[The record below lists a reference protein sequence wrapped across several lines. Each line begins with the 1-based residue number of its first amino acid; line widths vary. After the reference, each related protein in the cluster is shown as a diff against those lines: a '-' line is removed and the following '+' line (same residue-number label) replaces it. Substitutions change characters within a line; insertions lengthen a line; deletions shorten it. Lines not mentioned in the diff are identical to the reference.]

1 MHFAPRFTLA
11 FACIACAASLC
22 AQNVP
27 APTPAAPAVPAEKA
41 SLPSGSIT
49 GTVLCSDTHRPARG
63 ATIIVSP
70 LPSEDGKQQPSE
82 GTSGTSRVNMDGT
95 YTAQHLR
102 SGEYFVIA
110 ILPGY
115 LSPVDD
121 FSAADMDDHSP
132 AKMRA
137 LMAPYGS
144 AIVHAGSPTTFDIT
158 LERGAAISGQVS
170 YADGAPATQV
180 SIDFE
185 DVNAKPS
192 TGKSAHDNVNV
203 GAYVRQIFT
212 HQSQSTDDQGHY
224 RIAGIKPGSYR
235 VVAVQASPSS
245 SMQEGFEGVMG
256 LTPDTKA
263 LRFYSGNTIH
273 KKSAKVY
280 DLRAG
285 DEVTGIDIVIPPSIF
300 HRVHGTLTVK
310 DGRTINTASL
320 VLTDS
325 SDDSTKFT
333 ASVSEDGTFD
343 FATVPS
349 GTYKL
354 AASGAKI
361 VVAAANTQP
370 GTPFRYAAKHTTNA
384 FADGDTSVVVNDS
397 DLDDV
402 SLTLNEIPVPPD
414 ADKQN
419 MPGGED

>member
-1 MHFAPRFTLA
+1 MHFAPRLTSA
-11 FACIACAASLC
+11 FACIVCAASLC

-27 APTPAAPAVPAEKA
+27 APIPAAPLAPVEKA

-49 GTVLCSDTHRPARG
+49 GTVICSDTHRPARG
-63 ATIIVSP
+63 AMIIVSP
-70 LPSEDGKQQPSE
+70 LPSEDGKEQQNSS
-82 GTSGTSRVNMDGT
+82 SGMSRVAMDGV
-95 YTAQHLR
+95 YTAHNLQP
-102 SGEYFVIA
+102 GEYSVIA

-115 LSPVDD
+115 LSPFEDIT
-121 FSAADMDDHSP
+121 AADMSDRSP
-132 AKMRA
+132 ARMRA
-137 LMAPYGS
+137 LIAPYGS
-144 AIVHAGSPTTFDIT
+144 VVVHAGSPATFDIT

-170 YADGAPATQV
+170 YADGAPATQI

-185 DVNAKPS
+185 DVNAKPVI
-192 TGKSAHDNVNV
+192 GKSSRDNINV
-203 GAYVRQIFT
+203 GAYLRQVFT
-212 HQSQSTDDQGHY
+212 HQSQSTDDQGHF

-256 LTPDTKA
+256 LTPDSKA

-273 KKSAKVY
+273 KKSARVY

-300 HRVHGTLTVK
+300 HRVHGTLTAK

-320 VLTDS
+320 VFTDT
-325 SDDSTKFT
+325 SDDSTKFS

-402 SLTLNEIPVPPD
+402 TLTLNEVPVPPD